1 VFAAGPAKRKECAM
15 KRMNIRAWSSLA
27 IVIAVVSLLAAC
39 ATTNTVRVLPRVGLP
54 LYQPT
59 EPTAVMVLRGEPSR
73 PFEVLGQIIIE
84 PDADLP
90 VPDIERMLRQEAAR
104 MGANAVVIL
113 SDMTMRVGE
122 SREEMTGG
130 QVVVAN
136 AIRYKD

>member
-1 VFAAGPAKRKECAM
+1 VSEAGPAKRKECAM
-15 KRMNIRAWSSLA
+15 KRMKIRAWSSLT
-27 IVIAVVSLLAAC
+27 IVLAVVWLVAAC
-39 ATTNTVRVLPRVGLP
+39 ATTNTVRVLHRVGVP

-59 EPTAVMVLRGEPSR
+59 EPTAVMVLQGEPSR

-84 PDADLP
+84 PQADLP
-90 VPDIERMLRQEAAR
+90 VPDIERMLRREAAR

-122 SREEMTGG
+122 SREEMAGG

-136 AIRYKD
+136 AIRYRD